1 MQLAESLPDS
11 GDTSGDYN
19 LAGNL
24 DYLMETK
31 HGMELAVEITS
42 RADSLRIWKHKI
54 SNGVQKQLLNETLK
68 LIETD
73 PTNAH
78 LGSLISVVRNV
89 KEVAKKLVER
99 GEIQVK
105 QPKDCGELVLELE
118 GMQPNLSV
126 FLMLHHFGPYASMP
140 MDPSAWKDSVKMF
153 GLVMRASRYHSC
165 SMREFELPE
174 LDTATILEFSK
185 FCRDDLKSSVH
196 SACVGY

>member
-1 MQLAESLPDS
+1 
-11 GDTSGDYN
+11 
-19 LAGNL
+19 
-24 DYLMETK
+24 
-31 HGMELAVEITS
+31 
-42 RADSLRIWKHKI
+42 
-54 SNGVQKQLLNETLK
+54 VQTLLEKNAIE
-68 LIETD
+68 LIETN

-89 KEVAKKLVER
+89 KEVAKKVVER

-174 LDTATILEFSK
+174 LDTATIKEF
-185 FCRDDLKSSVH
+185 CTIVGDDLKSSVH